1 MALKFSIFPIKP
13 DSPHLKL
20 LDDKDMYLSHY
31 NLLRKPFQLTTDPRF
46 LWLGEKH
53 QIENGQASIDPEAEL
68 FKPPE

>member
-1 MALKFSIFPIKP
+1 
-13 DSPHLKL
+13 L
-20 LDDKDMYLSHY
+20 LDDIDMYLSHY